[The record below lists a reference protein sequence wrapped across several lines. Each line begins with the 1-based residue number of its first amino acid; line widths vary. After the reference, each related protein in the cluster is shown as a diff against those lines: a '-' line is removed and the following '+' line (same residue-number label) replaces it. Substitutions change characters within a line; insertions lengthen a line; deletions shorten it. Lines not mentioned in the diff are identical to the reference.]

1 MPNPWTD
8 SVKQTRQ
15 FTYDL
20 SGVSGLWLTAA
31 QDAVREFNA
40 VSGQHP
46 PGVTY
51 VQTDQAPTD
60 TGGANISIAT
70 ANGALTFSDSGSH
83 QTTVKGGALQGST
96 LLISRPN
103 GPILRFWPFQGRS
116 RWASARVLRALV
128 GGHPLR

>member
-1 MPNPWTD
+1 MPNPWID
-8 SVKQTRQ
+8 SVKQTHQ
-15 FTYDL
+15 LTYYL
-20 SGVSGLWLTAA
+20 SGASGLWLTAV

-40 VSGQHP
+40 ASEQHP
-46 PGVTY
+46 LGVTY
-51 VQTDQAPTD
+51 LQTDQAPTD

-70 ANGALTFSDSGSH
+70 ANGAVTFNDPGSH
-83 QTTVKGGALQGST
+83 QTTVNGRALQGST

-103 GPILRFWPFQGRS
+103 GRILRFWPFQGRS